1 MEVSLSLLAYDTQTN
16 DNYSLDDSHC
26 EKKKKKQKPC
36 LVISK
41 TKWVE
46 NQMRNEALL
55 PLINY
60 IITHISLYFT
70 PLPLKKKTCNTNL
83 LISKKLMRLKKNKI
97 YI

>member
-1 MEVSLSLLAYDTQTN
+1 MNRSVEVSLSFLAYDTQTN

-26 EKKKKKQKPC
+26 EKKKEKQKPC
-36 LVISK
+36 LVISEI
-41 TKWVE
+41 KWIA

-70 PLPLKKKTCNTNL
+70 PCLKKKP
-83 LISKKLMRLKKNKI
+83 KKHATQI
-97 YI
+97 C